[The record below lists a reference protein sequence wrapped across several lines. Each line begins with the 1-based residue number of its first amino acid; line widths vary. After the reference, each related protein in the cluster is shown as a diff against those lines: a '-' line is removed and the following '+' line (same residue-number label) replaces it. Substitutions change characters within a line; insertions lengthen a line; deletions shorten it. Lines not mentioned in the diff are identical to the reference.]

1 VEIFSGFSFNT
12 QFPGSLHSQGGHLT
26 RQRMG
31 LLRIKPVLQAWGRTL
46 RGRVPSLSIEIT
58 KECPLRCP
66 GCYAYE
72 DAHLG
77 TTNLRSLSDFKG
89 EELIARMLDVV
100 DQHSPLHLSIVGGDP
115 LVRYRELEVLL
126 PQLVTRTHVQVV
138 TSAFRPIPL
147 AWATLPNLQLVISVD
162 GLQPE
167 HDVRR
172 KPATYERILRN
183 IQGHHI
189 AIHCTITSAMVKR
202 SGYLLDFVDFW
213 SANPAVEKIWM
224 SIFTPQRGAANVEC
238 LTSGER
244 RSVVQTLLRLR
255 EEQPKLDMPEGMI
268 REFLSPPMSPD
279 RCIFAQ
285 TTRTLSAD
293 FKTRVE
299 PCQFG
304 GDPDCSRCGCM
315 ASMGLAAVGHQKLAG
330 PITAGH
336 IFWTSTAIGCYVR
349 RGENTLRK
357 LVSRKQGECYNSSL
371 ARVATPCDNPHLSQ
385 LRSEWLK
392 GTQIDPGRSKH

>member
-1 VEIFSGFSFNT
+1 VGV
-12 QFPGSLHSQGGHLT
+12 
-26 RQRMG
+26 
-31 LLRIKPVLQAWGRTL
+31 LRVKPVFQAWGRTL
-46 RGRVPSLSIEIT
+46 RGQVPSLSLEIT

-89 EELIARMLDVV
+89 EELIARVLDVV
-100 DQHSPLHLSIVGGDP
+100 DQHKPLHLSIVGGDP
-115 LVRYRELEVLL
+115 LVRYRELDVLL
-126 PQLVTRTHVQVV
+126 PQLVTRAHIQIV
-138 TSAFRPIPL
+138 TSAFRQIPL
-147 AWATLPNLQLVISVD
+147 SWATLPNLQLVVSID

-167 HDVRR
+167 HDIRR

-189 AIHCTITSAMVKR
+189 AVHCTITSAMVKC
-202 SGYLLDFVDFW
+202 SGYIPEFVDFW

-224 SIFTPQRGAANVEC
+224 SMFTPQRGASDAEC
-238 LTSGER
+238 LTPEER
-244 RSVVQTLLRLR
+244 NNVVEILLRIR
-255 EEQPKLDMPEGMI
+255 QDERKLDMPEGMI
-268 REFLSPPMSPD
+268 REFLSPPVSPG

-304 GDPDCSRCGCM
+304 GDPDCSRCGCI

-336 IFWTSTAIGCYVR
+336 IFWTSAAIGRYVQR
-349 RGENTLRK
+349 VENRLQK
-357 LVSRKQGECYNSSL
+357 LVKRKQREG
-371 ARVATPCDNPHLSQ
+371 AREDRHGVPRTKD
-385 LRSEWLK
+385 LREVM
-392 GTQIDPGRSKH
+392 D

>member
-1 VEIFSGFSFNT
+1 MGSF
-12 QFPGSLHSQGGHLT
+12 
-26 RQRMG
+26 
-31 LLRIKPVLQAWGRTL
+31 RIKPVLRTWGRTL

-89 EELIARMLDVV
+89 QELIARVLAVV
-100 DQHSPLHLSIVGGDP
+100 DEHKPLHLSIVGGDP
-115 LVRYRELEVLL
+115 LVRYRELDILL
-126 PQLVTRTHVQVV
+126 PQLVKRSHVQVV

-147 AWATLPNLQLVISVD
+147 SWATLPNLRVAVSID

-172 KPATYERILRN
+172 KPATYDRIVRN
-183 IQGHHI
+183 IEGQHI
-189 AIHCTITSAMVKR
+189 AVHCTITSAMVKR
-202 SGYLLDFVDFW
+202 SGYIPDFVAFW

-224 SIFTPQRGAANVEC
+224 SIFTPQRGAADVEC
-238 LTSGER
+238 LTADER
-244 RSVVQTLLRLR
+244 ISVVETLLRLR
-255 EEQPKLDMPEGMI
+255 RDHTKLDMPEGMI
-268 REFLSPPMSPD
+268 KEFLTPPLSPKH
-279 RCIFAQ
+279 CIFAQ

-293 FKTRVE
+293 FTTRVE

-315 ASMGLAAVGHQKLAG
+315 ASMGLAAVGNKKLVG
-330 PITAGH
+330 PLTAGH
-336 IFWTSTAIGCYVR
+336 IFWTSTAIGRYVQ
-349 RGENTLRK
+349 RGENTLRQV
-357 LVSRKQGECYNSSL
+357 VSRKQSSENL
-371 ARVATPCDNPHLSQ
+371 GVSRTKDL
-385 LRSEWLK
+385 LK
-392 GTQIDPGRSKH
+392 VID

>member
-1 VEIFSGFSFNT
+1 M
-12 QFPGSLHSQGGHLT
+12 GSLA
-26 RQRMG
+26 
-31 LLRIKPVLQAWGRTL
+31 IKPVLQTWGRTL

-89 EELIARMLDVV
+89 QELIARVLDVV
-100 DQHSPLHLSIVGGDP
+100 DRYKPLHLSIVGGDP
-115 LVRYRELEVLL
+115 LVRYRELEILL
-126 PQLVTRTHVQVV
+126 PQLIKRSHVQVV
-138 TSAFRPIPL
+138 TSAFRPIPS
-147 AWATLPNLQLVISVD
+147 AWATLPNLRVVVSID

-167 HDVRR
+167 HDARR
-172 KPATYERILRN
+172 KPATYERILRH

-189 AIHCTITSAMVKR
+189 AVHCTITSAMMKR
-202 SGYLLDFVDFW
+202 SGYLSEFVDFW
-213 SANPAVEKIWM
+213 ATNPAVEKIWM

-244 RSVVQTLLRLR
+244 SSVVETLLQLR
-255 EEQPKLDMPEGMI
+255 RDQAKLDMPEGMI
-268 REFLSPPMSPD
+268 REFLSPPASPD
-279 RCIFAQ
+279 QCIFSQ

-304 GDPDCSRCGCM
+304 GDPDCSRCGCI
-315 ASMGLAAVGHQKLAG
+315 ASMGLAAVGHQKLIG

-336 IFWTSTAIGCYVR
+336 IFWTSLAIGRHVQR
-349 RGENTLRK
+349 ADERIQQFLNR
-357 LVSRKQGECYNSSL
+357 Q
-371 ARVATPCDNPHLSQ
+371 
-385 LRSEWLK
+385 
-392 GTQIDPGRSKH
+392 